1 MRTPLTFWLVDD
13 DKEDLDLFR
22 EALQVI
28 SDRTQL
34 TASIDCVD
42 LLEVLPQTT
51 LPDVLFLDINMS
63 KKNGLEFL
71 AEIKQHPALKGIPV
85 VIYST
90 SSHKAD
96 IERAYE
102 LGAHYYITKP
112 SSFEDIVEVL
122 SLMLTLDWKA
132 QQPDIKRFYL

>member
-1 MRTPLTFWLVDD
+1 MRNPLTFWLVDD
-13 DKEDLDLFR
+13 DKEDLELFR
-22 EALQVI
+22 EALREI

-42 LLEVLPQTT
+42 LLDILPQTT

-71 AEIKQHPALKGIPV
+71 AEIKQHPTLKDIPV

-90 SSHKAD
+90 SIRQAD
-96 IERAYE
+96 IDRAYE
-102 LGAHYYITKP
+102 LGAHFYITKP
-112 SSFEDIVEVL
+112 ADFEDIIEVL
-122 SLMLTLDWKA
+122 SRMLTQDWKS

>member
-1 MRTPLTFWLVDD
+1 MRKPLTFWLVDD
-13 DKEDLDLFR
+13 DKEDLELFR
-22 EALQVI
+22 EALREI
-28 SDRTQL
+28 WDRTQL

-42 LLEVLPQTT
+42 LLDLLPQTT
-51 LPDVLFLDINMS
+51 LPDVLFLDINMP

-71 AEIKQHPALKGIPV
+71 AEIKQHPTLKDIPI

-90 SSHKAD
+90 SIRKAD

-112 SSFEDIVEVL
+112 DDFEAIIEVL
-122 SLMLTLDWKA
+122 SRMLTLDWKA